1 MTGTLIILQPEHSST
16 DSRPGTR
23 GTPPWS
29 EMIKR
34 QKLKFLITAPPV
46 SQVECH
52 VPAINMVTFLAD
64 TRTPSLP
71 PQIRNPIISISAV
84 LCQCAGLHC
93 SGHHLTP
100 LHSCAVQSPQG
111 RKWLKNISTFAFD
124 GRVPSFSFRH
134 LLFLSKKKGGKWNK
148 NIYLLPIKM

>member
-1 MTGTLIILQPEHSST
+1 MTKFTPFYSDSNLIWCSNMTGTLIILQPEHSST

-84 LCQCAGLHC
+84 LCQCASVLV
-93 SGHHLTP
+93 STAVDIISLLST
-100 LHSCAVQSPQG
+100 AVQCSAVSSG
-111 RKWLKNISTFAFD
+111 KEMVEKYRNIC
-124 GRVPSFSFRH
+124 
-134 LLFLSKKKGGKWNK
+134 
-148 NIYLLPIKM
+148 I